1 MRSVATTVVLVWW
14 MAALPGS
21 ALAQAVIAGTVKDP
35 SGAVLPGVSVE
46 AASPALIEKVRV
58 AVTDGTGQYRV
69 EDLRPGTY
77 TVTFTLQGFN
87 TLKRE
92 GIELTGSFTATINAE
107 LRVGALA
114 ETITVVGETPIVDV
128 QSARRQL
135 TLSNDVIRG
144 IPTSRNFSALFVL
157 VPGVV
162 TSNNDV
168 AIGPVTTQNPLHG
181 GRANE
186 SRLTIDGLT
195 VGNPV
200 GGNQP
205 PNYVADVANA
215 DEVSFTTSGGLGESE
230 TAGIVMNI
238 VPKTGGNTMRGSVY
252 FSGTGEALQSSNFT
266 QAIRD
271 AGLQAPTPLSKVYDL
286 NGSFGGPIKKDRV
299 WYYLNA
305 RTQGNTRI
313 IANVYYNQAAGD
325 PSQWLY
331 VPDFSRPEYSD
342 RTWENASLRLTW
354 QASARNKINAYW
366 DEQTFCRKCSGMT
379 SSSAGDPARVTP
391 EAIGVNGTHPVR
403 VSQVSWSSPVSSRWL
418 LDAGFSSNFSGYG
431 NRERKGNRTRDLIRV
446 VEQCAAG
453 CAANGNIAGL
463 TYRSQDWSV
472 DYSRSTMWRAA
483 VSYITGAHSVK
494 AGYSGTLLTDDQVWL
509 TNNQNL
515 TFRVNNGVPNQL
527 TMSISPYNRD
537 SRAAFDSAYVQE
549 QWTSGRLTLQGAVR
563 FDTARSWFPVQ
574 VEGPTRFLP
583 TPMVLPE
590 TKGVDSY
597 KDVTPRFGAAYD
609 VFGNGRTA
617 LKVNVGKYLDGVGI
631 SGNYLNTNP
640 SQRLPNTVSTFGPLG
655 VTRTWTDQNR
665 NFNPDCDLHDPNA
678 QDLRATGGDFCGQIS
693 NLRFGQSVLTNAYDP
708 GLLAGWG
715 VRPSDWN
722 VGVSVQQQIL
732 PRTSIEVTYSR
743 RTYAGLTVTDNL
755 LVEPSDYAP
764 FTVTAPADPRL
775 PGGGGYTVSNLYDV
789 SPARSGQISNLI
801 ADSRRF
807 GGWSQSFNGVDITL
821 NVRGAGITFQG
832 GTSTG
837 KTVADVC
844 DIRANLPELSVNIGG
859 GLMTSSVSPTSPYCQ
874 VDYGILTQFRGLAAY
889 TVPRIDVQVSGVIQ
903 SKPGAVLAA
912 NYAVPN
918 AAVVPSLGR
927 NLSGTATNVTVNLI
941 EPGTLYGDRLNQLD
955 FRVAKILRFGE
966 RRAMIGLDLYNAL
979 NSSAILTYNTAYVP
993 GGPWLQPNSVLTAR
1007 LARISA
1013 EFSF

>member
-1 MRSVATTVVLVWW
+1 MPRVVTLFVWVFAV
-14 MAALPGS
+14 MPAS
-21 ALAQAVIAGTVKDP
+21 AVAQAVIAGTVKDP
-35 SGAVLPGVSVE
+35 SGAVLPGVNVE

-58 AVTDGTGQYRV
+58 AVTDGTGQYRI
-69 EDLRPGTY
+69 EDLRPGAY
-77 TVTFTLQGFN
+77 AVTFTLPGFN

-92 GIELTGSFTATINAE
+92 GIELAGSFTATINAE
-107 LRVGALA
+107 LRVGTLA
-114 ETITVVGETPIVDV
+114 ETVTVVGETPIVDV
-128 QSARRQL
+128 QSAKRQL
-135 TLSNDVIRG
+135 TLNNDVIRG

-168 AIGPVTTQNPLHG
+168 AVGPVTTQNPLHG

-215 DEVSFTTSGGLGESE
+215 DEVTFTTSGGLGESE
-230 TAGIVMNI
+230 TAGVVMNI
-238 VPKTGGNTMRGSVY
+238 VPKTGGNRMQASVY
-252 FSGTGEALQSSNFT
+252 FSGTGEALQASNFT
-266 QAIRD
+266 QEIRD
-271 AGLQAPTPLSKVYDL
+271 AGLTAPTPLSKVYDL
-286 NGSFGGPIKKDRV
+286 NGSFGGPIRKDRL
-299 WYYLNA
+299 WYFLNA

-313 IANVYYNQAAGD
+313 IANVYYNQNAGD
-325 PSQWLY
+325 PTQWLY
-331 VPDFSRPEYSD
+331 VPDLDRPEYSD

-354 QASARNKINAYW
+354 QATARNKISVYW
-366 DEQTFCRKCSGMT
+366 DEQTFCRKCTGMT
-379 SSSAGDPARVTP
+379 SSSAGDPPRVTP

-403 VSQVSWSSPVSSRWL
+403 VSQVSWASPVSSRWL

-431 NRERKGNRTRDLIRV
+431 NRERKDNVTRDLIRV
-446 VEQCAAG
+446 VEQCATG

-483 VSYITGAHSVK
+483 VSYITGAHSLK
-494 AGYSGTLLTDDQVWL
+494 AGYTGTLLTDDQVWE
-509 TNNQNL
+509 TNNHDL
-515 TFRVNNGVPNQL
+515 TFRFNNGVPNQL
-527 TMSISPYNRD
+527 TMSIAPYIRD
-537 SRAAFDSAYVQE
+537 SRAASDSAYVQE
-549 QWTSGRLTLQGAVR
+549 QWTSGRLTVQGAVR

-574 VEGPTRFLP
+574 QEGPTRFLP
-583 TPMVLPE
+583 TPIVLPE

-597 KDVTPRFGAAYD
+597 KDVTPRVGAAYD
-609 VFGNGRTA
+609 VFGNGRTS
-617 LKVNVGKYLDGVGI
+617 LKVSVGKYLEGVGI

-655 VTRTWTDQNR
+655 VTRTWTDANR
-665 NFNPDCDLHDPNA
+665 NFNPDCDLPDPNA
-678 QDLRATGGDFCGQIS
+678 QDLRLVGGDFCGQIS
-693 NLRFGQSVLTNAYDP
+693 NLRFGQNVLTNAYDP
-708 GLLAGWG
+708 ALLTGWG

-722 VGVSVQQQIL
+722 IGASVQQQIL
-732 PRTSIEVTYSR
+732 PRASIEVTYSR
-743 RTYAGLTVTDNL
+743 RWYSGLTVTDNL
-755 LVEPSDYAP
+755 LAENSDYSP
-764 FTVTAPADPRL
+764 YSVTAPADPRL
-775 PGGGGYTVSNLYDV
+775 PGGGGYTISGLYDV
-789 SPARSGQISNLI
+789 SPAKSGQISNLI
-801 ADSRRF
+801 TDSRGF
-807 GGWSQSFNGVDITL
+807 GDWSQSFNGVDVL
-821 NVRGAGITFQG
+821 VNVRTAGITFQG

-844 DIRANLPELSVNIGG
+844 DIRASLTELSVNIGA
-859 GLMTSSVSPTSPYCQ
+859 GLMTSSVSPTSPYCH
-874 VDYGILTQFRGLAAY
+874 VDYGLLTQFRGLAAY
-889 TVPRIDVQVSGVIQ
+889 TIPRIDVQVSGVIQ

-918 AAVVPSLGR
+918 AAVIPSLGR
-927 NLSGTATNVTVNLI
+927 PLSGNATNVTVNLI
-941 EPGTLYGDRLNQLD
+941 EPGTMYGDRLNQLD
-955 FRVAKILRFGE
+955 FRVAKILRFGA

-993 GGPWLQPNSVLTAR
+993 NGPWLQPNSVLTAR

-1013 EFSF
+1013 EFTF